1 MDLFVIYDCDKW
13 KSRSSLR
20 LIMVSD
26 AKTLESNLATI
37 KRDRNYTDDD
47 METYIFVEEV
57 TLNKIV

>member
-1 MDLFVIYDCDKW
+1 MELFVIYDCDEW

-26 AKTLESNLATI
+26 AEMLESNLATI
-37 KRDRNYTDDD
+37 KRDHDYTDDD
-47 METYIFVEEV
+47 MGTYIFVEEV